1 MQQPPPPQPP
11 SNPGQPQPQPPQF
24 VPRGIHQHAVHPHIH
39 HAAAG
44 PPHVGGGPP
53 TVSAATGMVVSQG
66 GSGAAGVQQHPPTS
80 VGGVTPAGQQPKYHV
95 VYIQPQDPNASGN
108 SAPHMY
114 HIQQQPPMVLDNF
127 SLLIGLIEV
136 IDLYLKAKR

>member
-1 MQQPPPPQPP
+1 MQQPPPQPP
-11 SNPGQPQPQPPQF
+11 SNPGQPQQPPQF
-24 VPRGIHQHAVHPHIH
+24 VPRGIHQHAVHHIH
-39 HAAAG
+39 HTAG

-66 GSGAAGVQQHPPTS
+66 GGAGVQQHPPTS
-80 VGGVTPAGQQPKYHV
+80 VGGVTPGGQQPKYHV

-108 SAPHMY
+108 SAPPMY

-127 SLLIGLIEV
+127 PILIGFIEL
-136 IDLYLKAKR
+136 IDLYLKAAER

>member
-24 VPRGIHQHAVHPHIH
+24 VPRGIHHHAVQHIH
-39 HAAAG
+39 HAAG

-66 GSGAAGVQQHPPTS
+66 GSGAGVQQHPPTS
-80 VGGVTPAGQQPKYHV
+80 VGGVTPGGQQPKYHV

-127 SLLIGLIEV
+127 PLLIGLIEV